1 MKKSITT
8 TVEVSGKGNTK
19 QSAFSSALNN
29 VQKTILKET
38 NNVILRIEP
47 VDVEIISAEHK
58 QTTEKFMFFFLPRE
72 KSIYS
77 ITINVTVNITLIET
91 DEINFKQI

>member
-1 MKKSITT
+1 MKKNITT
-8 TVEVSGKGNTK
+8 IVEVSGKGNTK

-38 NNVILRIEP
+38 TNVILRIEP
-47 VDVEIISAEHK
+47 VDVEIVNAEHK
-58 QTTEKFMFFFLPRE
+58 KTIEKFMFFFLPRE

-77 ITINVTVNITLIET
+77 ITINVTVNILLIET
-91 DEINFKQI
+91 DELNFNN